1 MAGHSKWANIKHRK
15 ERMDSKRG
23 KTFSRLVKETTIA
36 AKVGGPDPGC
46 NPRLRLALEKAR
58 EANVPNDN
66 LERAIKRGSGQLE
79 GVDYMEVRYEGY
91 GPGGAAVIVDCL
103 TDNKNRSLSEV
114 RFTFNKNGGNLGT
127 DGSVSYLFTRCG
139 QLLFTSVEDEVAL
152 MEVAVENG
160 AEDLQTDDNGDV
172 EITCAATDFPTL
184 LDAVRNANFKPEF
197 AEVVM
202 SPSMEVSLDD
212 DDSAKMRR
220 LLNALEDLDDTQQV
234 YTSAALSEENVS

>member
-103 TDNKNRSLSEV
+103 TDNKNRRVRRRRLRIAGRRVFCRRASGMSANAQASASAASAGAGTGNASRRITISLTC
-114 RFTFNKNGGNLGT
+114 F
-127 DGSVSYLFTRCG
+127 
-139 QLLFTSVEDEVAL
+139 LLARPMPV
-152 MEVAVENG
+152 
-160 AEDLQTDDNGDV
+160 
-172 EITCAATDFPTL
+172 TDFLICRAEISVTSKSHSNNTPIATPRASPNTIEL
-184 LDAVRNANFKPEF
+184 LAF
-197 AEVVM
+197 
-202 SPSMEVSLDD
+202 
-212 DDSAKMRR
+212 
-220 LLNALEDLDDTQQV
+220 LLTNTRSIQAIFGLHC
-234 YTSAALSEENVS
+234 